1 MDADAIEAIVASLE
15 RHGRPAARAEA
26 DALLIA
32 HRGIRASGTD
42 LLDPPYYLWEPLE
55 RFYPDVMTFEDLP
68 RPATLRSPWP
78 ETAFCL
84 ICGGK
89 DDVTLEITARLP
101 LPPSPT
107 PGEPFRHAGSSRRP
121 AAAQDEFDDPSPRS
135 RGEAATGH
143 RRGTLRL
150 FVNGSPAG
158 SLPLQETWCR
168 PVVRLPRHLL
178 RPGRNHLTLHWPTPN
193 TPGGLALAAA
203 LARLDEGIAADL
215 HPVFG
220 ELYSVVA
227 RPR

>member
-1 MDADAIEAIVASLE
+1 VDAEVVEAIVASLE
-15 RHGRPAARAEA
+15 RHGRAAARAEA

-32 HRGIRASGTD
+32 RRGIRAAGTD

-55 RFYPDVMTFEDLP
+55 RFYPDVMSFEGLP

-78 ETAFCL
+78 ETALCL

-107 PGEPFRHAGSSRRP
+107 PGEPFRPEDGNRPPAASPGGFEDPATRSRREP
-121 AAAQDEFDDPSPRS
+121 AAAQR
-135 RGEAATGH
+135 H
-143 RRGTLRL
+143 RTLRL

-158 SLPLQETWCR
+158 TVPLRESWSR
-168 PVVRLPRHLL
+168 PLLRLPRHLL
-178 RPGRNHLTLHWPTPN
+178 RPGRNRLTLHWPAPA

-227 RPR
+227 SPR